1 MLEFWTR
8 WHITLSDWF
17 HTYLFN
23 PLLRAL
29 TVRFGSRGSGP
40 YLGVVSYLAT
50 FTVMGTWH
58 GATPVYVVY
67 GLILG
72 LTGAGNKLYEIEAR
86 RLLGKS

>member
-1 MLEFWTR
+1 
-8 WHITLSDWF
+8 
-17 HTYLFN
+17 
-23 PLLRAL
+23 
-29 TVRFGSRGSGP
+29 
-40 YLGVVSYLAT
+40 
-50 FTVMGTWH
+50 MGTWH